1 MSSLADLFRR
11 RRRRKVEVDTNLRLW
26 EKPSLAPI
34 EVGCRKFRR
43 QTSAPPSDSA
53 VLVRLFQASTVLHVM
68 CYPIPV
74 FLDRSESSG
83 EFWAAGRGDRERK
96 GWEKSDGKATN
107 QERARD
113 GRRKDIGDGNRL
125 KEAVHRE

>member
-1 MSSLADLFRR
+1 MSSLADLSRR
-11 RRRRKVEVDTNLRLW
+11 RRRRKGEVDTSLRLW

-74 FLDRSESSG
+74 VLTLGSIRSPWG
-83 EFWAAGRGDRERK
+83 GRRK
-96 GWEKSDGKATN
+96 GKREEGKANGGALIQAKT
-107 QERARD
+107 D
-113 GRRKDIGDGNRL
+113 GRRSVMGIEL
-125 KEAVHRE
+125 AVYRE